1 MYKIV
6 KILIILT
13 LIKMVNKMFRSYL
26 IYKIVNYLYFCCLN
40 MFRFQFLEDSLK
52 RIEFDGLNN
61 INYKAKR
68 VNKMKLFTKVIV
80 TY

>member
-1 MYKIV
+1 
-6 KILIILT
+6 
-13 LIKMVNKMFRSYL
+13 MVNKMFKSYL
-26 IYKIVNYLYFCCLN
+26 IYKIVNYLYFCCSN
-40 MFRFQFLEDSLK
+40 IFRFQLLEDSLK